1 MIKNRSHPCNWT
13 YVRVQHSIMW
23 RIRELAQC
31 KLSTVKILYQLNTVD
46 VCLHCFKILTHW
58 TIVMMIMKQII
69 KSQSCLSF
77 VRFQLWVSCWIFVN
91 RKYYKLGQC
100 YVNTPKSFTFFF
112 TFYWANLLKTRLGMT
127 QFYFHVNVAEIF
139 YGMPFSICM
148 RTEFIYFR
156 LFLKPR
162 NHKIY
167 DNCTISFVVS
177 AKWFYRVQNLKI
189 GIFHLS
195 HIP

>member
-13 YVRVQHSIMW
+13 YVRVQHSIVW

-112 TFYWANLLKTRLGMT
+112 TFYRANLLKTG
-127 QFYFHVNVAEIF
+127 HD
-139 YGMPFSICM
+139 SI
-148 RTEFIYFR
+148 
-156 LFLKPR
+156 LFPCKCGR
-162 NHKIY
+162 NILW
-167 DNCTISFVVS
+167 N
-177 AKWFYRVQNLKI
+177 A
-189 GIFHLS
+189 IFHLYAHQIYLFPS
-195 HIP
+195 VFKATQS